1 MHTVPPRITAAPSN
15 LTVLENVFLNAPP
28 PNCRATGEPMPTYT
42 WFQPN
47 GSPIPIIGGV
57 PQFGVLTRSD
67 SGTYAC
73 VATNRAGQVRAE
85 FSILVEGKGQKLMSY
100 LKVTLP
106 CMHMCMYIHV

>member
-1 MHTVPPRITAAPSN
+1 
-15 LTVLENVFLNAPP
+15 
-28 PNCRATGEPMPTYT
+28 MPTYT

-85 FSILVEGKGQKLMSY
+85 FSILVEGKGQRLMSCV
-100 LKVTLP
+100 KVTLP
-106 CMHMCMYIHV
+106 CMHMCMYMYMYDILYMIVSD